1 MEKGTWVQ
9 YQNGVK
15 TGKTR
20 RTPLPAIKGGVKA
33 VTGLA
38 TRPFNQLKKTGN
50 VVRGLG
56 IGRGLKQALHIPNKK
71 QQAEI
76 DKNRK
81 KRVANKSTSSKT
93 KVSDHKDTGDT
104 KLVKGSDGKV
114 RRVKVSNTT
123 KNKTLKGSDTSKM
136 KDVKKDD
143 GGKAA
148 WLKKTRNSPAAKSGA
163 FTDDERW
170 AQQQKHREWKANRK
184 AKTEAKKNKLKATQ
198 GKSMPSNPKGMRQ
211 EGVGKTAKDLTR
223 HTTGSSKKK
232 KKINFGTL

>member
-1 MEKGTWVQ
+1 MDYKNKKWVQ
-9 YQNGVK
+9 SHGASGGESLKRTASSVVGHVK
-15 TGKTR
+15 SLFT
-20 RTPLPAIKGGVKA
+20 
-33 VTGLA
+33 
-38 TRPFNQLKKTGN
+38 KK
-50 VVRGLG
+50 
-56 IGRGLKQALHIPNKK
+56 
-71 QQAEI
+71 
-76 DKNRK
+76 DKNK
-81 KRVANKSTSSKT
+81 NNLKTSSKT
-93 KVSDHKDTGDT
+93 SVSDHKDTGHT

-114 RRVKVSNTT
+114 RRVKVSDTT
-123 KNKTLKGSDTSKM
+123 KDKTLKGSDTSKM

-223 HTTGSSKKK
+223 HTKKK
-232 KKINFGTL
+232 KKKQDLNFTTM